1 MRLTSNASGAPLT
14 RLAHPKAFA
23 AFLAT
28 LGAPTER
35 LFRSAGLPVYC
46 EDPTAFVPVPSAWR
60 LFHIAARSED
70 PTLGWQ
76 VGRYCGDRQLSR
88 GLLKKLE
95 SASTLYQALH
105 EFVALVRSEATH
117 LELGIAE
124 GRDAIYFHTE
134 YSQLKDLPGYA
145 ESQAYQLEVYVDLVR
160 HYLGRRWHPPEIGIE
175 LPSVPRIAQE
185 HFPGARIR
193 AGSRVGYIAIPRSVL
208 HVGPPDD
215 GAPEADEDSLPSA
228 AVRDYIGVVEEIVRA
243 YMPDGYPSA
252 PQTAALMDTSVR
264 TLRRRLR
271 EHGVSYQSIIDRVR
285 FAEASRLLGDDSLQ
299 IIDISHAVGFQS
311 PAHFARMFRRVG
323 GTSPREFRRTVGARG
338 RGQ

>member
-1 MRLTSNASGAPLT
+1 MQPPLT

-23 AFLAT
+23 AFLET

-35 LFRSAGLPVYC
+35 LFRSAGLPLYC
-46 EDPTAFVPVPSAWR
+46 EDPTAFVPVASAWR

-76 VGRYCGDRQLSR
+76 VGRFCGDRHLSG

-95 SASTLYQALH
+95 SAPTLYRALH
-105 EFVALVRSEATH
+105 KLVALVRAEASH

-175 LPSVPRIAQE
+175 LPSVPRIAHE

-215 GAPEADEDSLPSA
+215 GAPEAVEDPLPSTK
-228 AVRDYIGVVEEIVRA
+228 
-243 YMPDGYPSA
+243 
-252 PQTAALMDTSVR
+252 QTAALMDTSVR
-264 TLRRRLR
+264 TLSRRLR

-285 FAEASRLLGDDSLQ
+285 FAEACRLLGDDSLR
-299 IIDISHAVGFQS
+299 IVDISQAVGFEV

-323 GTSPREFRRTVGARG
+323 GTGPREFRRTVAAGG
-338 RGQ
+338 RRR